1 MHAMGGD
8 IKTVDTLRLLTIDT
22 CHACHAC
29 CPRPLQVRKKRY
41 TKMQEER
48 AYWSKKK
55 TGRKTDNERK
65 AKPHHRP
72 KH

>member
-1 MHAMGGD
+1 MPC
-8 IKTVDTLRLLTIDT
+8 LLPT
-22 CHACHAC
+22 
-29 CPRPLQVRKKRY
+29 PPLQVRKKRY

-65 AKPHHRP
+65 AEPHHRP